1 VKPNVV
7 LIQGLER
14 SFPIGHYVL
23 RHHEGRRSVWTRIEG
38 SASDALAAMNTAQ
51 KKTTA
56 RIVAKDA
63 DLKVDESDTPALS
76 IKASL
81 TKYVDAATAR
91 GALEAAEVV
100 ERAVNEFML
109 TCKKSSVDQ
118 ITRDDVVKWQASMR
132 KRGLSD
138 RTVYNRHLNFRS
150 FCLFASL
157 DADAVCG
164 PSPRYEEQAVEIY
177 EDDDLKPFFAALTT
191 EYDKLLFG
199 VLLACGLREQEAMH
213 LEWRSIN
220 WTARTLRVQSNPR
233 YDFKVKDA
241 EQRDVPVP
249 ADLLNRLKA
258 YRETQPTQKLVFGK
272 RGGRDDAP
280 DGHLLRR
287 LKGLARSAE
296 LNCGEC
302 EGCTGKNKECGFW
315 YLHRFRS
322 TYITRLL
329 RSGVDIRTV
338 MKLSGHS
345 DLESIM
351 RYLRPS
357 EDSSVQ
363 LAVNNLP
370 SYL

>member
-1 VKPNVV
+1 
-7 LIQGLER
+7 
-14 SFPIGHYVL
+14 
-23 RHHEGRRSVWTRIEG
+23 
-38 SASDALAAMNTAQ
+38 M
-51 KKTTA
+51 
-56 RIVAKDA
+56 DA
-63 DLKVDESDTPALS
+63 DV
-76 IKASL
+76 
-81 TKYVDAATAR
+81 
-91 GALEAAEVV
+91 
-100 ERAVNEFML
+100 
-109 TCKKSSVDQ
+109 
-118 ITRDDVVKWQASMR
+118 
-132 KRGLSD
+132 
-138 RTVYNRHLNFRS
+138 
-150 FCLFASL
+150 
-157 DADAVCG
+157 VCG
-164 PSPRYEEQAVEIY
+164 PAPRYEEQSVEIF
-177 EDDDLKPFFAALTT
+177 EDSDLKPLFASLTT
-191 EYDKLLFG
+191 EYDRLLFG
-199 VLLACGLREQEAMH
+199 VFLACGLREQEAMH

-220 WTARTLRVQSNPR
+220 WTAKTLRVQSNPR

-258 YRETQPTQKLVFGK
+258 YRETHPTPKLIFGK

-296 LNCGEC
+296 LSCGEC
-302 EGCTGKNKECGFW
+302 EGCAGRNKECGFW
-315 YLHRFRS
+315 YLHRFRA
-322 TYITRLL
+322 TFITRLL